1 MAIRIDALRSAA
13 TRQRTVVASSLNEAR
28 TLGVKTAFLCHS
40 HHDASLAKGLVQLL
54 SDAGWRVYIDWQD
67 AQMPETPNR
76 ETAQR
81 IKQKIVDF
89 EYFLFLA
96 TPNSIA
102 SRWCPWEI
110 GYADGKKQIDHIL
123 VVPTTDGVQTHGN
136 EYLQLY
142 RRVDLS
148 DKNELA
154 VWQPG
159 QSNNGVLAKNL

>member
-13 TRQRTVVASSLNEAR
+13 TRQAAFVARSLNEAR

-40 HHDASLAKGLVQLL
+40 HHDANLAKGLVQLL

-67 AQMPETPNR
+67 TEMPNTPNR

-81 IKQKIVDF
+81 IKQKIIDL

-96 TPNSIA
+96 TPNSMA

-110 GYADGKKQIDHIL
+110 GYADGKKQLDRIL
-123 VVPTTDGVQTHGN
+123 IVPTEDGAQTHGN

-148 DKNELA
+148 DRNELA
-154 VWQPG
+154 VWLPG
-159 QSNNGVLAKNL
+159 QNTNGVLVKNL

>member
-13 TRQRTVVASSLNEAR
+13 MRQTAVVARSLNEAR

-40 HHDASLAKGLVQLL
+40 HHDANLAKGLVQLL

-67 AQMPETPNR
+67 AEMPDTPNR

-81 IKQKIVDF
+81 IKQKIVDL

-96 TPNSIA
+96 TPKSMA

-110 GYADGKKQIDHIL
+110 GYADGRKQLDRIL
-123 VVPTTDGVQTHGN
+123 IVPTEDGAQTHGN

-154 VWQPG
+154 VWHPG
-159 QSNNGVLAKNL
+159 QNTNGVLVRNL

>member
-1 MAIRIDALRSAA
+1 MAIRIDALRAA
-13 TRQRTVVASSLNEAR
+13 AKRQTTVLANSLNEAR
-28 TLGVKTAFLCHS
+28 TLGAKTAFLCHS
-40 HHDASLAKGLVQLL
+40 HHDADLAKGLVQLL
-54 SDAGWRVYIDWQD
+54 SDAGWLVYIDWQD
-67 AQMPETPNR
+67 AEMPDTPNQ

-81 IKQKIVDF
+81 IKQKIISL

-96 TPNSIA
+96 TPKSMA

-110 GYADGKKQIDHIL
+110 GYADGKKQLDRIL
-123 VVPTTDGVQTHGN
+123 IVPTEDGAQTHGN

-159 QSNNGVLAKNL
+159 QNSNGVFVRNL

>member
-13 TRQRTVVASSLNEAR
+13 TRQVAVVARSLNEAK
-28 TLGVKTAFLCHS
+28 TMGVKTAFLCHS
-40 HHDASLAKGLVQLL
+40 HHDANLAKGLIQLL
-54 SDAGWRVYIDWQD
+54 SDAGWRVYIDWLD
-67 AQMPETPNR
+67 AEMPEAPNQ

-81 IKQKIVDF
+81 IKQKIVDL

-96 TPNSIA
+96 TPNSMV

-110 GYADGKKQIDHIL
+110 GYADGKKQIDRIL
-123 VVPTTDGVQTHGN
+123 VVPTTDGAKTHGS

-148 DKNELA
+148 DKNELG

-159 QSNNGVLAKNL
+159 QSSNGVLVKNL

>member
-1 MAIRIDALRSAA
+1 MAIRIDALRAAA
-13 TRQRTVVASSLNEAR
+13 TRQATVVARSLNEAR
-28 TLGVKTAFLCHS
+28 TSGVKTAFLCHS
-40 HHDASLAKGLVQLL
+40 HHDANLAKGLVQLL

-67 AQMPETPNR
+67 AEMPDTPNR

-81 IKQKIVDF
+81 IKQKIIDL

-96 TPNSIA
+96 TPKSMA

-110 GYADGKKQIDHIL
+110 GYADGKKQLDRIL
-123 VVPTTDGVQTHGN
+123 IVPTEDGAQTHGN

-159 QSNNGVLAKNL
+159 QNANGVLVKNL

>member
-1 MAIRIDALRSAA
+1 MAIRIDALRAA
-13 TRQRTVVASSLNEAR
+13 ANRQTTVLAKSLNEAR
-28 TLGVKTAFLCHS
+28 RLGVKTAFLCHS
-40 HHDASLAKGLVQLL
+40 HHDAILAKGLVQLL

-67 AQMPETPNR
+67 TQMPESPNQ

-81 IKQKIVDF
+81 IKQKIVDL

-96 TPNSIA
+96 TPNSMS
-102 SRWCPWEI
+102 SRWCPLEI
-110 GYADGKKQIDHIL
+110 GYADGNKRFDRIL
-123 VVPTTDGVQTHGN
+123 IVPTKDGAQTHGN

-148 DKNELA
+148 DKNELG

-159 QSNNGVLAKNL
+159 QNTNGVLVRDL

>member
-13 TRQRTVVASSLNEAR
+13 TRQTTVVARSLNEAQ
-28 TLGVKTAFLCHS
+28 TLGVKAAFLCHS
-40 HHDASLAKGLVQLL
+40 HHDANLAKGLVQLL

-67 AQMPETPNR
+67 AEMPDTPNR

-81 IKQKIVDF
+81 IKQKIIDL

-96 TPNSIA
+96 TPRSMA

-110 GYADGKKQIDHIL
+110 GYADGKKQLDRIL
-123 VVPTTDGVQTHGN
+123 IVPTEDGAQTHGN

-159 QSNNGVLAKNL
+159 QNTNGVLVKNL

>member
-1 MAIRIDALRSAA
+1 MAIRIDALRAA
-13 TRQRTVVASSLNEAR
+13 ADRQTTVLAKSLNEAR
-28 TLGVKTAFLCHS
+28 ILGAKTAFLCHS
-40 HHDASLAKGLVQLL
+40 HHDAILARGLVQLL

-67 AQMPETPNR
+67 AQMPESPNQ

-81 IKQKIVDF
+81 IKQKIVDL

-96 TPNSIA
+96 TPKSMS

-110 GYADGKKQIDHIL
+110 GYADGKKQLDRIL
-123 VVPTTDGVQTHGN
+123 IVPTEDGTQTHGN

-148 DKNELA
+148 DKKELA

-159 QSNNGVLAKNL
+159 QNANGVLVRNL

>member
-13 TRQRTVVASSLNEAR
+13 TRQATVVARSLDEAR
-28 TLGVKTAFLCHS
+28 TLDVKTAFLCHS
-40 HHDASLAKGLVQLL
+40 HQDADLAKGLVHLL

-67 AQMPETPNR
+67 AEMPNTPNR

-81 IKQKIVDF
+81 IKQKIIDLDF
-89 EYFLFLA
+89 FLFLA
-96 TPNSIA
+96 TQNSMA

-110 GYADGKKQIDHIL
+110 GYADGKKQLDRIL
-123 VVPTTDGVQTHGN
+123 IVPTEDGAQTHGN

-142 RRVDLS
+142 RQITLS

-159 QSNNGVLAKNL
+159 QNTDGVLVKNL

>member
-1 MAIRIDALRSAA
+1 MAIKIDALRSAA
-13 TRQRTVVASSLNEAR
+13 TRQATVVARSLNEAR

-40 HHDASLAKGLVQLL
+40 HHDANLAKGLVQLL
-54 SDAGWRVYIDWQD
+54 SDTGWRVYIDWQD
-67 AQMPETPNR
+67 AEMPDTPNR

-81 IKQKIVDF
+81 IKQKIVDL

-96 TPNSIA
+96 TPKSMA

-110 GYADGKKQIDHIL
+110 GYADGKKQLDRIL
-123 VVPTTDGVQTHGN
+123 IVPTEDGAQTHGN

-159 QSNNGVLAKNL
+159 QNANGVLVKNL

>member
-1 MAIRIDALRSAA
+1 MAIRIDALRAA
-13 TRQRTVVASSLNEAR
+13 ANRQTTVLAKSLNEAR
-28 TLGVKTAFLCHS
+28 KLGVKTAFLCHS
-40 HHDASLAKGLVQLL
+40 HHDAILAKGLVQLL

-67 AQMPETPNR
+67 TQMPDSPNQ

-81 IKQKIVDF
+81 IKQKIVDLG
-89 EYFLFLA
+89 YFLFLA
-96 TPNSIA
+96 TPNSMS

-110 GYADGKKQIDHIL
+110 DYADGNKRLDRIL
-123 VVPTTDGVQTHGN
+123 IVPTKDGTQTHGN

-148 DKNELA
+148 DKNELG

-159 QSNNGVLAKNL
+159 QNTNGVLVRDL

>member
-1 MAIRIDALRSAA
+1 MVIRIDALRAA
-13 TRQRTVVASSLNEAR
+13 ASGKTTVLPRSLNEAR
-28 TLGVKTAFLCHS
+28 KSGAKTAFLCHS
-40 HHDASLAKGLVQLL
+40 HDDANLAKGLVQLL
-54 SDAGWRVYIDWQD
+54 SDAGWDVYIDWQD
-67 AQMPETPNR
+67 AAMPDAPNQ

-81 IKQKIVDF
+81 IKQKIIDL

-96 TPNSIA
+96 TPKSMA

-110 GYADGKKQIDHIL
+110 GYADGKKQLDRIL
-123 VVPTTDGVQTHGN
+123 IVPTADGSQTHGN

-159 QSNNGVLAKNL
+159 QNTNGVFVRNL

>member
-1 MAIRIDALRSAA
+1 MAIRIDALRAA
-13 TRQRTVVASSLNEAR
+13 ANRQTTVLAKSLNEAR
-28 TLGVKTAFLCHS
+28 KLGAKTAFICHS
-40 HHDASLAKGLVQLL
+40 HHDAILAKGLVQLL

-67 AQMPETPNR
+67 AQMPASPNQ

-81 IKQKIVDF
+81 IKQKIVDL

-96 TPNSIA
+96 TPNSIS

-110 GYADGKKQIDHIL
+110 GYADGKKQLDRIL
-123 VVPTTDGVQTHGN
+123 IVPTDDGAQTHGN

-159 QSNNGVLAKNL
+159 QNTNGVLVKNL

>member
-13 TRQRTVVASSLNEAR
+13 ARPGAVVARTLNEAR

-40 HHDASLAKGLVQLL
+40 HRDADLAKGMVRLL
-54 SDAGWRVYIDWQD
+54 ADAGWRVYIDWQD
-67 AQMPETPNR
+67 AEMPETPNR

-81 IKQKIVDF
+81 IQQKIVGL

-96 TPNSIA
+96 TPNSMA

-110 GYADGKKQIDHIL
+110 GYADGKKHIDRIL
-123 VVPTTDGVQTHGN
+123 VVPTTDGAKTHGN

-142 RRVDLS
+142 RRVDIS
-148 DKNELA
+148 DKGELA

-159 QSNNGVLAKNL
+159 QNNNGVLVKNL

>member
-13 TRQRTVVASSLNEAR
+13 TRQATVVARSLNEAR

-40 HHDASLAKGLVQLL
+40 HHDADLAKGLVHLL

-67 AQMPETPNR
+67 AEMPNTPNR
-76 ETAQR
+76 ETARR
-81 IKQKIVDF
+81 IKQKIIDLDF
-89 EYFLFLA
+89 FLVL
-96 TPNSIA
+96 TTQNSMA

-110 GYADGKKQIDHIL
+110 GYADGNKQLDRIL
-123 VVPTTDGVQTHGN
+123 IVPTEDGAQTHGN
-136 EYLQLY
+136 EYLKLY
-142 RRVDLS
+142 RRINLS

-159 QSNNGVLAKNL
+159 QNTDGVLVKNL